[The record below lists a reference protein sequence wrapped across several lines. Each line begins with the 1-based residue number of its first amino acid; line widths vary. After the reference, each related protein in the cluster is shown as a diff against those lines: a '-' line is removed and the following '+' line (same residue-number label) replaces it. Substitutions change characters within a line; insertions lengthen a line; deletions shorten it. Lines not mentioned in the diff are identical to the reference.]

1 MKESEQFAK
10 THYKTQAF
18 IVHTCSFIRCPE
30 GLTGNPTNF
39 MNWICHLQWL
49 PDGHTGNDQ
58 KWGMTCNCEYTEAAD
73 QPFFNPHQLPI
84 ESRAR
89 FNEWVCSSLTNLP
102 LSWERER
109 IALATL
115 ADQFIFII
123 RQIIRKVRTEFLE
136 PFILWCCKIK
146 ALLY

>member
-1 MKESEQFAK
+1 MEEFEQFAK
-10 THYKTQAF
+10 TQAF
-18 IVHTCSFIRCPE
+18 IGHTCSLTHCPE
-30 GLTGNPTNF
+30 GFTGNSTNC

-49 PDGHTGNDQ
+49 PDRHTGNDP
-58 KWGMTCNCEYTEAAD
+58 KWGMVCSCEYTEAD

-84 ESRAR
+84 ESSAR
-89 FNEWVCSSLTNLP
+89 FNEWVCSGLTNLP

-109 IALATL
+109 TALATL
-115 ADQFIFII
+115 ADQFIVI

-136 PFILWCCKIK
+136 PFILRCCKIK